1 MRIVFGIIDHF
12 GAQDHG
18 IWDEDDFAS
27 IVFQRDIAECDV
39 ADKSRAIANVNLVS
53 DLELIR
59 KHDDQAIDDIGD
71 KFLGQNRNCSS
82 YDGDT
87 GQEFKRLDSKSKH
100 EGDQNDVDV
109 HDAGDS
115 VDADYKIGLNFGI
128 IGFLKVKPQRDDS
141 SHRDQ

>member
-18 IWDEDDFAS
+18 VGNEDDFAS

-39 ADKSRAIANVNLVS
+39 ADKSRAFANVNLVP

-59 KHDDQAIDDIGD
+59 KHDDQSIDDIGD
-71 KFLGQNRNCSS
+71 KFLGQNRNCSC

-87 GQEFKRLDSKSKH
+87 GQKFKGLDSKSKH
-100 EGDQNDVDV
+100 EGDQNDVDI

-115 VDADYKIGLNFGI
+115 VDADHKIGLNFGI
-128 IGFLKVKPQRDDS
+128 IGFLKVKSQRDEPTYG
-141 SHRDQ
+141 DQ